1 MLAGRSTFLLLSL
14 VVAVVDLVPGFR
26 DGGALFAFVPF
37 LDEGTLFVH
46 SPSGAGAEKRGRWP
60 FIDGLEWNDADDAA
74 LDDCAFCCLPG
85 EVGMA
90 AASMP
95 SPGGRAVKRE

>member
-14 VVAVVDLVPGFR
+14 VVEVADLVPDFP
-26 DGGALFAFVPF
+26 DGGALVAFVPF

-46 SPSGAGAEKRGRWP
+46 SPSGAGAERRGRWP
-60 FIDGLEWNDADDAA
+60 FIAGLEWNDADDAA

-85 EVGMA
+85 EAGIAVD
-90 AASMP
+90 SMP
-95 SPGGRAVKRE
+95 SPGGRAVERE